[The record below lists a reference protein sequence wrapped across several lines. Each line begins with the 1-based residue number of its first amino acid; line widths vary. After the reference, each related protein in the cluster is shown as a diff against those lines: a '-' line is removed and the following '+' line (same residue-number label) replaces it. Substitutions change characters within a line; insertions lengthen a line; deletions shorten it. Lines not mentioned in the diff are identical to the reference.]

1 MHVLQGLI
9 GLTLL
14 LALAWAMSENRK
26 AVNWRLIGG
35 GMALFVLLAVVM
47 LKLPV
52 MKDAFGLL
60 NRGLIALVDA
70 TKVGTS
76 FVFGYLGGG
85 TLPFEVKKD
94 TSPFILALEALPL
107 VLVISALSALLFY
120 WRILPWIVRGFSVVL
135 EKTLGIGGAVGVST
149 AANVFMG
156 MVESPL
162 VVKPYLARLNRGEL
176 FMVMT
181 AGMASTAGSIMALYA
196 GVLSS
201 TKAVP
206 DAIGHILVCSFISA
220 PIALV
225 ISALMVPPVGDAQA
239 GKFELKSTAHGA
251 MDAVAQGT
259 IEGIQLLLN
268 VVGMLIVL
276 AALVALGNQL
286 LSLLPS
292 VGGKALTLQGILGGL
307 MAPLAW
313 ASGVP
318 WAEAQTA
325 GSLLGT
331 KTVLNE
337 FVAYLDMSKLPPEAL
352 SEKTRIVMTYVLCG
366 FANFGSLGI
375 MIGGFTAMVPE
386 RRMEVIQLGGKSI
399 IAGTLATCAC
409 GSLVSMLL

>member
-1 MHVLQGLI
+1 MQGVI
-9 GLTLL
+9 GLLILL
-14 LALAWAMSENRK
+14 GLAWAMSENRR
-26 AVNWRLIGG
+26 AVPWRMVFGG
-35 GMALFVLLAVVM
+35 LALFVVLTIAM

-52 MKDAFGLL
+52 MQSAFAILNEGL
-60 NRGLIALVDA
+60 NALVAA

-85 TLPFEVKKD
+85 ALPFELKPN

-120 WRILPWIVRGFSVVL
+120 WRILPIIVKGFSFIL

-162 VVKPYLARLNRGEL
+162 VVKPYLAKLSRGEL
-176 FMVMT
+176 FMVMV

-196 GVLSS
+196 NLLKSV
-201 TKAVP
+201 VP
-206 DAIGHILVCSFISA
+206 DAMGHILVCSFISA

-225 ISALMVPPVGDAQA
+225 ISALMVPPSGTSQS
-239 GKFELKSTAHGA
+239 GKMELKSTAHGA
-251 MDAVAQGT
+251 MDAIAQGT
-259 IEGIQLLLN
+259 IEGIQLLIN
-268 VVGMLIVL
+268 VIGMLIVL
-276 AALVALGNQL
+276 AALVAFGNTL
-286 LSLLPS
+286 LSLLPH
-292 VGGKALTLQGILGGL
+292 GTGAPLTMQGLLGGL
-307 MAPLAW
+307 LAPLAW

-318 WAEAQTA
+318 WSEAQAA

-337 FVAYLDMSKLPPEAL
+337 FVAYIEMSKLPAEAL
-352 SEKTRIVMTYVLCG
+352 SEKSRIIMTYALCG

-386 RRMEVIQLGGKSI
+386 RRLEVIQLGGKSI

-409 GSLVSMLL
+409 GALVSVLL

>member
-1 MHVLQGLI
+1 MQGVI
-9 GLTLL
+9 GLVIL

-26 AVNWRLIGG
+26 AIPWRLVFGG
-35 GMALFVLLAVVM
+35 LGLFVALSVAM

-60 NRGLIALVDA
+60 NQGLIALEKA
-70 TKVGTS
+70 TKVGTT

-85 TLPFEVKKD
+85 KLPFEVKPES
-94 TSPFILALEALPL
+94 SPFILALEALPL

-120 WRILPWIVRGFSVVL
+120 WRILPIIVKAFSYVL

-162 VVKPYLARLNRGEL
+162 VVKPYLAKLNRGEL
-176 FMVMT
+176 FMVMV

-196 GVLSS
+196 NLLKP
-201 TKAVP
+201 TVP
-206 DAIGHILVCSFISA
+206 DAMGHILVCSFISA

-225 ISALMVPPVGDAQA
+225 ISALMVPPSGSSQS
-239 GKFELKSTAHGA
+239 GQMELRSTAHGA

-259 IEGIQLLLN
+259 IEGVQLLLN

-276 AALVALGNQL
+276 AALVALANE
-286 LSLLPS
+286 
-292 VGGKALTLQGILGGL
+292 ALTLLPKIGDKPMTMQGLLGGL
-307 MAPLAW
+307 LAPLAW

-318 WAEAQTA
+318 WSEAQAA

-337 FVAYLDMSKLPPEAL
+337 FVAYIEMANLPQGTL
-352 SEKTRIVMTYVLCG
+352 SEKSRIVMTYALCG

-375 MIGGFTAMVPE
+375 MIGGFSAMVPE
-386 RRMEVIQLGGKSI
+386 RRLEVIQLGGKSI
-399 IAGTLATCAC
+399 IAGTLSTCAC
-409 GSLVSMLL
+409 GALVSMLL